1 VKLLVI
7 EDDEAILSLLKRGL
21 EEEGMVVDSATN
33 GEDGEYLAEVNRYDI
48 IILDWMLPEK
58 SGIEILK
65 KLRDKDIKT
74 PVLMLTA
81 KDAIENKLEG
91 LNEGADDY
99 LTKPFN
105 FDELIARINAIY
117 RRSALKGSDKIV
129 INGDIEV
136 DFDSKLVKKNGE
148 IVNLTAKE
156 FEFLEFLLANRGS
169 LVSVEMIQ
177 DQLWNSE
184 EFINSNVIQVI
195 IYRLRN
201 KLGKDLIKSKRN
213 MGYFIE

>member
-1 VKLLVI
+1 MKLLVI
-7 EDDEAILSLLKRGL
+7 EDDAAILELLKRGL
-21 EEEGMVVDSATN
+21 EEEGMVVDVATN
-33 GEDGEYLAEVNRYDI
+33 GEDGEYLAEVNHYDI
-48 IILDWMLPEK
+48 IILDWMLPKK

-65 KLRDKDIKT
+65 EIRDKNIKT

-81 KDAIENKLEG
+81 KDAMENKLEG

-129 INGDIEV
+129 IGDIEV
-136 DFDSKLVKKNGE
+136 DFESKLVKKDGK

-169 LVSVEMIQ
+169 LVSTEMIQ

-184 EFINSNVIQVI
+184 EFVNSNVIQVI
-195 IYRLRN
+195 VYRLRN

>member
-1 VKLLVI
+1 MKLLVI

-99 LTKPFN
+99 LAKPFN

>member
-1 VKLLVI
+1 MKILVI
-7 EDDEAILSLLKRGL
+7 EDDKAILSLLKRGL
-21 EEEGMVVDSATN
+21 EEEGMVVDAAEN
-33 GEDGEYLAEVNRYDI
+33 GEDGEYLAKINHYDI

-65 KLRDKDIKT
+65 ELRDEDIKT

-105 FDELIARINAIY
+105 FDELIARLNAIY
-117 RRSALKGSDKIV
+117 RRSALKGSSKIV
-129 INGDIEV
+129 IGDVEIDV
-136 DFDSKLVKKNGE
+136 DSKIVRKNGE

-156 FEFLEFLLANRGS
+156 FELFEFLVANRGK
-169 LVSVEMIQ
+169 LVSIEMIE
-177 DQLWNSE
+177 DELWSND
-184 EFINSNVIQVI
+184 EFVNSNVIQVI

-201 KLGKDLIKSKRN
+201 KLGKDLIKSKRS
-213 MGYFIE
+213 MGYFIA

>member
-99 LTKPFN
+99 LAKPFN

>member
-1 VKLLVI
+1 MKLLVI

-21 EEEGMVVDSATN
+21 EEEGMVVDVATN
-33 GEDGEYLAEVNRYDI
+33 GEDGEYLAEVNHYDI
-48 IILDWMLPEK
+48 IILDWMLPKK

-65 KLRDKDIKT
+65 DIRDKNIKT

-81 KDAIENKLEG
+81 KDAMENKLEG

-129 INGDIEV
+129 IGDIEV
-136 DFDSKLVKKNGE
+136 DFESKLVKKDGK
-148 IVNLTAKE
+148 IVDLTAKE
-156 FEFLEFLLANRGS
+156 FEFLEFLLVNRGS
-169 LVSVEMIQ
+169 LVSTEMIQ

-184 EFINSNVIQVI
+184 EFVNSNVIQVI
-195 IYRLRN
+195 VYRLRN

>member
-1 VKLLVI
+1 MKLLVI